1 MVERHHELLRRILLR
16 VEAQLAEE
24 GIHVL
29 LDVILAECFLA
40 KNCLLTV
47 AGHTP
52 DRALYG
58 RDPPGLAEFEPTS
71 ETQLDD
77 ASGGVPGYSR
87 HHLRVREIADGVG
100 IQEAAQL
107 RLERALA
114 SKTRLASEQLELSQ
128 GDLVDFYRQPATKD
142 ESGWRGPAE
151 VFETP
156 DPSIVIRWQGRH
168 LQVRTQDLR
177 RALVYFVFTLLASQN
192 DDPQR
197 TNATSVL
204 VEFAEQLHKEV
215 VRS

>member
-24 GIHVL
+24 GIHVP

-52 DRALYG
+52 YRALYG

-87 HHLRVREIADGVG
+87 HHLRVREIAVG
-100 IQEAAQL
+100 AMIQEAAQQL
-107 RLERALA
+107 GCLA
-114 SKTRLASEQLELSQ
+114 GQT
-128 GDLVDFYRQPATKD
+128 
-142 ESGWRGPAE
+142 
-151 VFETP
+151 
-156 DPSIVIRWQGRH
+156 
-168 LQVRTQDLR
+168 
-177 RALVYFVFTLLASQN
+177 
-192 DDPQR
+192 
-197 TNATSVL
+197 
-204 VEFAEQLHKEV
+204 
-215 VRS
+215 